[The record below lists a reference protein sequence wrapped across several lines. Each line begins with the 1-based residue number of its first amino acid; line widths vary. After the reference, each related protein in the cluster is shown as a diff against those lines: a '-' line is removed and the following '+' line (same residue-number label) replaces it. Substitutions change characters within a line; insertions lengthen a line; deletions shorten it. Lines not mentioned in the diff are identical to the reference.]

1 MRGLKQNRYRTEPP
15 FPNDIWNILHGT
27 TNDQPR
33 ANNSIE
39 ALHKALHSATNTY
52 PTVLTL
58 FECLRRVGTLAPQ
71 RLIDLR
77 LGGDDSKKKYRSVSE
92 KLGNII
98 RLKSYRDERFPRKH
112 YSMSPHILVRRI
124 ESFLS
129 YSLELNQYF
138 KKMLVRFIGRLELSA
153 ACPHVGKLFVGVKTQ
168 TFVYSLVVC
177 SVL

>member
-1 MRGLKQNRYRTEPP
+1 ME
-15 FPNDIWNILHGT
+15 
-27 TNDQPR
+27 
-33 ANNSIE
+33 
-39 ALHKALHSATNTY
+39 
-52 PTVLTL
+52 
-58 FECLRRVGTLAPQ
+58 TLASQ
-71 RLIDLR
+71 RLVDLR
-77 LGGDDSKKKYRSVSE
+77 HGGDDRKKKYRSVSE

-177 SVL
+177 SVLWQLFCPLSLFTSHLKRSSWIFSRTACK